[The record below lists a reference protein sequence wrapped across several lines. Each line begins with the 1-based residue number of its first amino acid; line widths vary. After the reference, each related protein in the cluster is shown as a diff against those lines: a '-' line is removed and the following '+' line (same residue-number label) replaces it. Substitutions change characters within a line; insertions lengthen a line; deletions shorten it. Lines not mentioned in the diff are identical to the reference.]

1 MGAAQHRLLTPKHP
15 YHPPRLTRYGELRD
29 LTQAKGGSSND
40 GGSKPRTRSSG
51 KTT

>member
-1 MGAAQHRLLTPKHP
+1 MSIVQDRQKTAKRP

-29 LTQAKGGSSND
+29 LTQAKAGTSND

-51 KTT
+51 KST